1 MDCFVEKRKALDKI
15 ESDKRAQQ
23 VSWRSRTLK
32 KEHNNKEHNN
42 KDHNNKEHNNKEM
55 NNLIKN

>member
-23 VSWRSRTLK
+23 VSWSSRTLK
-32 KEHNNKEHNN
+32 KSTTTKSTTT
-42 KDHNNKEHNNKEM
+42 KRWT
-55 NNLIKN
+55 I